1 MLNALIAG
9 ALRHRAVVLVGAVLL
24 LLAGGWSAS
33 RMPVDVFPDLT
44 APTVTVLAEA
54 HGMAP
59 EEIETLVTMPIETA
73 MNGATG
79 VRRVRS
85 STARG
90 ISVIWVEFDWGTD
103 ILRDRQV
110 VAERLQTVTST
121 LPDGVAMPQLAPVS
135 SVMGE
140 VLMIGLTGG
149 ANEMELRDAADWVV
163 RRRLLA
169 VPGVAQVIP
178 IGGEVREY
186 QVLIDIDRMQ
196 ATGASLHDVLE
207 TAAAASRSASGGIY
221 VDRGQEVAI
230 RGLGRARTT
239 EDLGAA
245 VVRVEDGVPILLRDV
260 ATVQVGPAPRLGTG
274 SVDGTPGVV
283 LSIQKQP
290 GTSTLELTDAITA
303 ELAAIRTALPDDI
316 TIHQDLFRQADFID
330 VAIGNMLEALRD
342 GAVLVVVVLF
352 LFLWNF
358 RTTLISLS
366 AIPLSLVVALLTLQA
381 LGISINTMTLGGLA
395 IAIGALVDDAIIDVE
410 NVYRRLRENRQLPE
424 SERRTAIDIV
434 FTASIEIRASIVNAT
449 LVIAVVFLPL
459 FFLSGVEGRLLR
471 PLGIAYVVALAA
483 SLAVAVTVTPVLCAL
498 LLPNSA
504 GVLENREGRLLTIL
518 RRWYGEVLARIIA
531 RPRPVL
537 VAALALFIV
546 AAAAVPFLGSAFL
559 PEFNEGA
566 LTVNFV
572 TVPGTSLPE
581 ADAMG
586 RRVEQILLEQ
596 PEVVHTDRRQGR
608 AELDEHAQGSN
619 AAEIDVVLTP
629 GADRDALNERLR
641 DAFTTLPGTNITIG
655 QPIGHRIDHLLSGTR
670 ANLAVKLFGPDL
682 YELRR
687 VGGQIRDAM
696 ATVNGVVDLQLEQ
709 QADVP
714 QLRITPNRMNMAQ
727 AGVTPGYLAEV
738 IDAAFGGESV
748 GQVIDEGRR
757 WEIVVRLPEAART
770 GIDAVGR
777 LPVVTPAGMRVPL
790 NQLAMVELL
799 RGPNTISREQVQ
811 RKIVIQANVAGRDLG
826 STVEEVQQ
834 QVAALVTLPPGYR
847 VEYGGQFESRAAAA
861 RTIALLSLAAVSV
874 VLLILFT
881 EFGSFRTAL
890 IAMINL
896 PLSLIGGVA
905 AVLLTD
911 GIVSIASLVGFVT
924 LFGIATRN
932 GILLLSH
939 YQALMGEG
947 MSFDVAIRRGSE
959 ERLAPILMTA
969 LTAGLALVPLAMA
982 AGEPGS
988 ELQAPL
994 AVVILGGLLTATAL
1008 NMIVLPAT
1016 YAWLGERRSGLRAK
1030 A

>member
-1 MLNALIAG
+1 MLNALIAW
-9 ALRHRAVVLVGAVLL
+9 ALHHRAVVLAGAALL

-59 EEIETLVTMPIETA
+59 EEIETLVTLPIETA

-103 ILRDRQV
+103 ILRDRQIV
-110 VAERLQTVTST
+110 TERLQTVTST

-149 ANEMELRDAADWVV
+149 ANEMALRDAADWVV
-163 RRRLLA
+163 RRRLMA

-186 QVLIDIDRMQ
+186 QVLVDADRLR
-196 ATGASLHDVLE
+196 ATNTSLHDVL
-207 TAAAASRSASGGIY
+207 AAAAGASRSASGGIY

-239 EDLGAA
+239 EELGLA
-245 VVRVEDGVPILLRDV
+245 VVRVQGGAPILLRDV

-283 LSIQKQP
+283 LSVQKQP
-290 GTSTLELTDAITA
+290 GASTVALTDAIMV
-303 ELAAIRTALPDDI
+303 ELDAIRAALPDDI
-316 TIHQDLFRQADFID
+316 TIHDNLFRQADFID

-342 GAVLVVVVLF
+342 GALLVVVVLF
-352 LFLWNF
+352 VFLWNV
-358 RTTLISLS
+358 RTTAISLA

-410 NVYRRLRENRQLPE
+410 NVYRRLRENRLRPE
-424 SERRTAIDIV
+424 AEQRAALDIV
-434 FTASIEIRASIVNAT
+434 FTASVEIRASIVNAT

-471 PLGIAYVVALAA
+471 PLGIAYVVALFA

-498 LLPNSA
+498 LLPQSA
-504 GVLENREGRLLTIL
+504 GVVENREGRLLTVL
-518 RRWYGEVLARIIA
+518 RRWYRGVLERILG
-531 RPRPVL
+531 RPRPVIAAAL
-537 VAALALFIV
+537 LLFVAAC
-546 AAAAVPFLGSAFL
+546 AAVPFLGTAFL

-566 LTVNFV
+566 LTVNVV

-581 ADAMG
+581 ADMMG
-586 RRVEQILLEQ
+586 RRIEQILLEQ
-596 PEVVHTDRRQGR
+596 PEVLNTDRRQGR

-619 AAEIDVVLTP
+619 AAEIDVVLQP
-629 GADRDALNERLR
+629 GADRDALNDRLR
-641 DAFTTLPGTNITIG
+641 AAFTTLPGTNVTIG

-687 VGGQIRDAM
+687 VGAELRDAM
-696 ATVNGVVDLQLEQ
+696 ATVPGIVDLQLEQ

-714 QLRITPNRMNMAQ
+714 QLRITPDRVAMAQ
-727 AGVTPGYLAEV
+727 AGVTPGYLADV
-738 IDAAFGGESV
+738 IDAAFGGEPV
-748 GQVIDEGRR
+748 GQVIDAGRR
-757 WEIVVRLPEAART
+757 WEIVVRVPEVERT
-770 GIDAVGR
+770 GVAAIGA
-777 LPVVTPAGMRVPL
+777 LALVTPTGMRLPL
-790 NQLAMVELL
+790 NQLAKVELL
-799 RGPNTISREQVQ
+799 RGPNTIAREQVQ

-834 QVAALVTLPPGYR
+834 QVAAQVVLPAGYR

-861 RTIALLSLAAVSV
+861 RIMGWLSLGAVAV
-874 VLLILFT
+874 ILLILFT

-939 YQALMGEG
+939 YQALLAEG
-947 MSFDVAIRRGSE
+947 VSFEEALRRGSE

-969 LTAGLALVPLAMA
+969 LTAGLALVPLAMG

-994 AVVILGGLLTATAL
+994 AIVILGGLLTATAL
-1008 NMIVLPAT
+1008 NMLVLPAL
-1016 YAWLGERRSGLRAK
+1016 YAWLGHARSGLRG
-1030 A
+1030 